1 MIQGTQV
8 INAALPGKRSVV
20 KAGGIYIGGGLLGGL
35 VLGLAIVIIGALLS
49 NRLRARDDVAY
60 AFGVPVRASFGPL
73 RRRRLPRPGGA
84 RNRQRD
90 LGRLVEHL
98 RHAVPGKSG
107 SEPVGLA
114 VVAVDDPETVAEAV
128 VALAV
133 SYAEQGKKIVVAD
146 LSSGSLAASRLG
158 AARPGVHLVTATNGA
173 RLKVAVPDPHDMTPV
188 GPLSSST
195 SLVNLGQPSEALT
208 EATAGADAVL
218 SLVTLDPA
226 FGAEH
231 LATWATDAVAV
242 VTAGQSTAARSA
254 RSGKCCGSRE
264 RASRSAVLIDADK
277 NDETLGAW
285 SATAS

>member
-1 MIQGTQV
+1 MTEASNQVQQATSANPPASQATISNLQNAQKTLQNSLAAAQSDVLGTIVTDRSLTQAMIQGTQV
-8 INAALPGKRSVV
+8 INAALPGKRCSVV

-73 RRRRLPRPGGA
+73 RKRRLPRPGGA
-84 RNRQRD
+84 RDRQRD

-98 RHAVPGKSG
+98 RHAVPGEVRQRAG
-107 SEPVGLA
+107 GPCRGLPWT
-114 VVAVDDPETVAEAV
+114 DPETVAEAV

-195 SLVNLGQPSEALT
+195 ITG
-208 EATAGADAVL
+208 
-218 SLVTLDPA
+218 
-226 FGAEH
+226 
-231 LATWATDAVAV
+231 
-242 VTAGQSTAARSA
+242 
-254 RSGKCCGSRE
+254 
-264 RASRSAVLIDADK
+264 
-277 NDETLGAW
+277 
-285 SATAS
+285 